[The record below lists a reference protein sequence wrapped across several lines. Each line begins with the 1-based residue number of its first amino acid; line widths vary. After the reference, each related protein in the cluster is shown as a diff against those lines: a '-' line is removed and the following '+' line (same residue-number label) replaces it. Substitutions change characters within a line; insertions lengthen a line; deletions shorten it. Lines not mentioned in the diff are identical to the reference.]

1 MSQPK
6 FQAMSQKELQDY
18 MLSHRDDQQAF
29 YAYIDRLDQE
39 GNWIEMPPVD
49 SVEDLEKY
57 PEFTTRFRQKS
68 QLQKQPTIFRLNPV
82 IED

>member
-6 FQAMSQKELQDY
+6 FQEMSQKELQDY

-29 YAYIDRLDQE
+29 YAYIDRLHQE
-39 GNWIEMPPVD
+39 GNWMEMPSVD

-57 PEFTTRFRQKS
+57 PEFTVRFRQNS
-68 QLQKQPTIFRLNPV
+68 QP
-82 IED
+82 